1 MSEKATM
8 DAMGVKIV
16 LPKVLYISTILA
28 IDPRHAPPMELI
40 RRGIDPASNNKHYLF
55 QVVFDTSNE
64 KNYFSFIDT
73 ERDRLETLRGEIEQ
87 RLNSYYSRV

>member
-1 MSEKATM
+1 MSNKATM
-8 DAMGVKIV
+8 DVMGVKIV

-40 RRGIDPASNNKHYLF
+40 KRGIDPASNEKHYLF

-64 KNYFSFIDT
+64 KNYFSFVDT
-73 ERDRLETLRGEIEQ
+73 DRGRLESLREEIEQ

>member
-1 MSEKATM
+1 MSEKATR

-16 LPKVLYISTILA
+16 LPKVLYIRIILT

-40 RRGIDPASNNKHYLF
+40 KRGIDPASNKKHFMF

-73 ERDRLETLRGEIEQ
+73 ERDRLESLREEIEQ